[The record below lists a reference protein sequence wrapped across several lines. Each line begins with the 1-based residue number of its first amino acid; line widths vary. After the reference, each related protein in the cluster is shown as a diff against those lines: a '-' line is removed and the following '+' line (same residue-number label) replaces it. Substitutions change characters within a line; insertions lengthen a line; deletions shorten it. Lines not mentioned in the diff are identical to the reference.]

1 MRIGEVADQADVSVD
16 TVRYYERRGLLAPA
30 ARRPSGYRVF
40 DATTVGRLD
49 LIRRLQA
56 LGLTIEEIR
65 HALAAHDAG
74 DATCDSE
81 RWRIEAVRN
90 RIDVKIAELTTLRV
104 RVDAVLTACT
114 SGECALADSSA
125 TRR

>member
-1 MRIGEVADQADVSVD
+1 MRIGEVADQAGVTVD

-30 ARRPSGYRVF
+30 ERRPSGYRVF
-40 DATTVGRLD
+40 DATTVERLD
-49 LIRRLQA
+49 LIRSLQE

-74 DATCDSE
+74 DTTCDSE

>member
-1 MRIGEVADQADVSVD
+1 MRIGEVADQAGVSVD
-16 TVRYYERRGLLAPA
+16 TVRYYERRGLLTPA

-65 HALAAHDAG
+65 RALAAHDAG